1 MNLIDRQGIVHSDP
15 LHVQRPNPDTQN
27 VTPNGDAIPGA
38 SSWSLTQIIDG
49 LATNLGEAPG
59 TPEDADI
66 DAAIDGSLPAL
77 RAWAAQHA
85 PAHAHDPDH
94 DIPRRVTGRDL
105 AYASIARRV
114 LDNHAIQ
121 PHFRRDGE
129 QIEVLL
135 AEAARL
141 GYEMGY
147 GAR

>member
-1 MNLIDRQGIVHSDP
+1 MNLIDRQDIVHSDP
-15 LHVQRPNPDTQN
+15 LHVQRPEPPAPRPV
-27 VTPNGDAIPGA
+27 VT
-38 SSWSLTQIIDG
+38 SSLTEIIDG

-77 RAWAAQHA
+77 RAWAEQHA
-85 PAHAHDPDH
+85 PAREHDPEH
-94 DIPRRVTGRDL
+94 DIPRRIAGRDL

-114 LDNHAIQ
+114 LDGHAIQ

-129 QIEVLL
+129 QIAVLL